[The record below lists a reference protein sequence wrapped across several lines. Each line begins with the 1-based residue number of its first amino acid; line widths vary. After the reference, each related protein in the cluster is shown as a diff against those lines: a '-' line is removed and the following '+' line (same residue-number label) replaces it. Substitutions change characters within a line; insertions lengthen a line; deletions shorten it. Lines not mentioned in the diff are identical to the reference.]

1 MSLVE
6 LFNRREL
13 NAVDD
18 GIDEVLEV
26 LDSDCATSDIVCSSY

>member
-6 LFNRREL
+6 LFNGREL

-26 LDSDCATSDIVCSSY
+26 LDSDGATIDIVRSSY